1 MHGLQEIIRMN
12 DQAVQAA
19 QVVETNF
26 NRHCSFSGDACSGV
40 VLHSAKLRN
49 TAFLP
54 PARAKRFLA
63 KWGSVNS
70 AEQRDHLVE
79 SYF

>member
-12 DQAVQAA
+12 RNPVQ
-19 QVVETNF
+19 VEDNH
-26 NRHCSFSGDACSGV
+26 NRHCSFAGDTVVGV

-54 PARAKRFLA
+54 PVQAKRFLA
-63 KWGSVNS
+63 KWLGTNS
-70 AEQRDHLVE
+70 EAVHDRLVE

>member
-12 DQAVQAA
+12 RDYRP
-19 QVVETNF
+19 VEDNF
-26 NRHCSFSGDACSGV
+26 SRNCSFSGDALSGV
-40 VLHSAKLRN
+40 ILHSAKLRN

-54 PARAKRFLA
+54 PVKAKRFLA
-63 KWGSVNS
+63 RWWSVNS
-70 AEQRDHLVE
+70 VEARNRLVE